1 MNPLLLKAAAPYA
14 LAAALAFGLA
24 WWIQGLRITAA
35 EQEFTDYRQ
44 EQVRLIQEAEDAA
57 DEQRAADGKA
67 YNDMAK
73 GLADE
78 IAKGEVFKRCVAA
91 GKCGSRV
98 SNVPSGSGIRL
109 PPPGSVDGTSA
120 DTVPLVEESAEESS
134 QLANDCAVTTLM
146 SNRLQDGIEAQP
158 GYAQ

>member
-1 MNPLLLKAAAPYA
+1 MNPLMLKAAPYVI
-14 LAAALAFGLA
+14 AAALAFGLA

-35 EQEFTDYRQ
+35 EQEFKDYRQ

-57 DEQRAADGKA
+57 DKQRIDAGKA

-91 GKCGSRV
+91 GRCGSRV
-98 SNVPSGSGIRL
+98 SNVPAGSGIRL

-120 DTVPLVEESAEESS
+120 NTVPLAGEPAEESS

-146 SNRLQDGIEAQP
+146 LNQLQTGVEAQP
-158 GYAQ
+158 GYKK